1 MKIIAETAFNHNG
14 NLNYLLR
21 LIKASKQS
29 GADFV
34 TVQIMDTKSFCVKD
48 YERYNIY
55 IENEISKNE
64 WLKVFEYCKEIDIDL
79 IPCALEKSSFDLCYN
94 YGFRLFKI
102 HATDITN
109 KSFLEYI
116 SLKEDCSIILET
128 QCATNLDIRFALNIL
143 KENVECIIHGYSN
156 YPTEVEELNLNAL
169 DFLKKEYKLNV
180 GLADHSL
187 DITGIPVMALSK
199 NIKYLE
205 KHITLTR
212 NNRNF
217 DWQVSL
223 YPEQFTSMVNNIKY
237 YSKAL
242 GKKVK
247 HPSVTESNFR
257 NVLYKKYQD
266 DFSFKRA
273 DRGLD
278 YISSQFNKFDK
289 NNIGISIIARGNSK
303 RLPRKIYKPFC
314 NDSLIIDLYNRV
326 SQTNLET
333 YISTSNENSDNE
345 LVNMCVDNNLNY
357 FRGHPESVLDR
368 ILSLSFEK
376 SFGGIFRVT
385 GDNPFTDPEI
395 MNQMVLMFKEN
406 DLDYVRCNGLPFGTT
421 AELFSVKYLWDL
433 YQKIENPLDT
443 EYLSLFVINDD
454 KCKKGCIEYPNKDQ
468 IEYINLS
475 VDLEEDYN
483 RCIHLLQK
491 INTPWDKIS
500 IKDIIQNLNLKEI
513 NLNKEVKLPTK
524 TISLKEYMNKIK
536 NLNYKTKYTYERK

>member
-14 NLNYLLR
+14 NLDYLLR
-21 LIKASKQS
+21 LIKSSKES

-48 YERYNIY
+48 YERYDIY

-64 WLKVFEYCKEIDIDL
+64 WLKVFEYCKEIDVDL

-94 YGFRLFKI
+94 HGFRLFKI

-116 SLKEDCSIILET
+116 SSKEDCSIILET

-187 DITGIPVMALSK
+187 DIIGIPVMALSK

-223 YPEQFTSMVNNIKY
+223 YPEQFASMVNNIKY

-273 DRGLD
+273 DMGLD

-326 SQTNLET
+326 SQTNLKA

-345 LVNMCVDNNLNY
+345 LVSMCIDNNLNY

-368 ILSLSFEK
+368 MLSLSFEK

-421 AELFSVKYLWDL
+421 AELFSVKYLWNL

-454 KCKKGCIEYPNKDQ
+454 KCKKGCIEYLNNDQ

-475 VDLEEDYN
+475 VDLKEDYD
-483 RCIHLLQK
+483 RCICLLQK

-500 IKDIIQNLNLKEI
+500 IKDIIQNLNLKDI
-513 NLNKEVKLPTK
+513 NLNKEVKLPTQ

-536 NLNYKTKYTYERK
+536 NLNYKIKLTYEHK